1 MVIIMKAVKRISNLW
16 YRATYRFTRP
26 TIKVLKAS
34 FSGDGSFVDVRYWLS
49 RPDLLNSKITPY
61 LITAQ
66 NQRLELMHLS
76 KFGAI
81 KSRNRKHTNTG
92 ILLFYNK
99 DMVVVKGDRVML
111 YWGELKVEIVL

>member
-1 MVIIMKAVKRISNLW
+1 MKIAKRISNLW
-16 YRATYRFTRP
+16 YLAIYRFTRP

-34 FSGDGSFVDVRYWLS
+34 FSGDGSFIDVRYWLS
-49 RPDLLNSKITPY
+49 RPDILNPKITPY

-66 NQRLELMHLS
+66 NQRLGLMHLS

-99 DMVVVKGDRVML
+99 GLVVGKGERVIL